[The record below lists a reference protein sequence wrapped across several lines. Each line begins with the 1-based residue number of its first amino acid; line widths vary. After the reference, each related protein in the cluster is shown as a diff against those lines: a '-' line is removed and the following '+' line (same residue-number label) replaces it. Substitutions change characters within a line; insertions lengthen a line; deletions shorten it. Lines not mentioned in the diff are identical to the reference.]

1 MFVRDF
7 LGQPTLATI
16 DRYLSAKLRLEE
28 LKRLDDA
35 FTPVG
40 VTVATSERDPE
51 PETIPAS

>member
-1 MFVRDF
+1 VFVRDF
-7 LGQPTLATI
+7 LGHANPTI
-16 DRYLSAKLRLEE
+16 DRYLSKLRLEE